1 MKTLLEAKEI
11 WDKVIETG
19 TQGIEDISVL
29 SAYGRT
35 TSKAVFANNS
45 SPHYHSAAMD
55 GVAVRANDTIGAS
68 ESSHKQLILGNK
80 TETCQS
86 TICNPQAVFINTG
99 QPLPLE
105 FDAVIKIEDIYING
119 DQIEIQSSVPPFHN
133 IRMVGEDIVAGE
145 MILPTNHK
153 IRAQDIGAMLAG
165 GITEIQVRKRPEVII
180 IPTGKELVQAGEEFK
195 NGCVVEYNSYMLTE
209 MIKEYGGCVSTTG
222 IICDKPQELKE
233 QILQS
238 VKKADLIIII
248 AGSSAGSED
257 YTPQTIGDLG
267 ELLIHGVTIMPG
279 KPVALGIVQSKPII
293 GIPGYPVSA
302 WIATEEFVKPAI
314 FKMIGLPVKNPK
326 RITATIAQKIP
337 SRLGLEEFIRV
348 NLGYFDVNCEEQREK
363 GFHNRFIAIAQ
374 KQGAGIINSLVNAD
388 GILRIKRL
396 CEGFE
401 ANSRVEIEL
410 LKNEEDIKNNIILV
424 GSHDNTLD
432 ILRDELK
439 LKYPYLN
446 LSITNVGS
454 LGGLLAIKRGYAHLA
469 TSHLLDEDTCEY
481 NISDIKKIL
490 PDVEVVLINLVWRE
504 QGLIVKKGNPKRI
517 KGLEDLIRVETRNPQ
532 ENVTFINRQT
542 GAGTRVLLD
551 YELKKRGI
559 DSSKINGYTTEVFT
573 HMAVVAAIE
582 SDRVDVGLGIKA
594 AADSMGLDF
603 IPICKDRYDL
613 IIPKIYYNTPN
624 IQSLL
629 EIVNSA
635 QFKKRIE
642 DLGGNTSVKGYDICD
657 CGKIIHF

>member
-1 MKTLLEAKEI
+1 MKRNVYLKMKTLLEAKEI
-11 WDKVIETG
+11 WNKVIETG
-19 TQGIEDISVL
+19 TQGTEGISVL

-35 TSKAVFANNS
+35 TARAVFANNS

-68 ESSHKQLILGNK
+68 ESSHKHLILGNK
-80 TETCQS
+80 TETYQ
-86 TICNPQAVFINTG
+86 CNPQAVFINTG
-99 QPLPLE
+99 QPLPLG

-119 DQIEIQSSVPPFHN
+119 DQIEIQSSIPPWHN

-153 IRAQDIGAMLAG
+153 IRAQDIGAMLSG
-165 GITEIQVRKRPEVII
+165 GITEIQVRKRPGVVI
-180 IPTGKELVQAGEEFK
+180 IPTGKELVHSVEELK
-195 NGCVVEYNSYMLTE
+195 NGCVIEYNSYVLTE
-209 MIKEYGGCVSTTG
+209 MIKEYGGSIFTTG
-222 IICDKPQELKE
+222 IIRDDTQRLKE

-238 VKKADLIIII
+238 VKKADLILII

-257 YTPQTIGDLG
+257 YTPQAIKELG

-314 FKMIGLPVKNPK
+314 FKMIGLPVPNPK

-348 NLGYFDVNCEEQREK
+348 NLGYFDVNCQYY
-363 GFHNRFIAIAQ
+363 RFIALPQ

-388 GILRIKRL
+388 GILRIPRL

-401 ANSRVEIEL
+401 ANSMVEVEL
-410 LKNEEDIKNNIILV
+410 LRNEEDIKNNIILI

-446 LSITNVGS
+446 LSITSVGS

-469 TSHLLDEDTCEY
+469 TSHLLDENTCEY
-481 NISDIKKIL
+481 NISDIKRIL

-504 QGLIVKKGNPKRI
+504 QGLIVKKGNPKGI
-517 KGLEDLIRVETRNPQ
+517 KGLEDLIR
-532 ENVTFINRQT
+532 NVTFINRQT

-551 YELKKRGI
+551 YELKKREI
-559 DSSKINGYTTEVFT
+559 DPSKINGYTTEVFT
-573 HMAVVAAIE
+573 HMAVVSAIE
-582 SDRVDVGLGIKA
+582 SGRVDVGLGIKA

-603 IPICKDRYDL
+603 IPLCRDRYDL

-624 IQSLL
+624 IQALL

-642 DLGGNTSVKGYDICD
+642 DLGDNTSIRGYDICD